1 MKSEEFYKRFM
12 FIPIILIIIIL
23 CIIGNKIINK
33 YDINDNVVA
42 VDEKRELP
50 ETPVEIPEGFKIINI
65 NTADEYTL
73 ETLPEIGETLAKKI
87 VEKRTEMN
95 GFRDIYDLTN
105 VDGISRAVVTYISN
119 LITVDETETREEPEN
134 SNLININT
142 ASLNELMTIDG
153 LDKGKAKLII
163 EDREKNGPYKSTRDI
178 VRVNG
183 IGNKTYLK
191 IKDKITY

>member
-50 ETPVEIPEGFKIINI
+50 ETPVEIPAGFKIINI

-87 VEKRTEMN
+87 VEKRAEMN

-105 VDGISRAVVTYISN
+105 VDGISRTVVTYISN
-119 LITVDETETREEPEN
+119 LITVDEIDTVEEPEN

-142 ASLNELMTIDG
+142 ASLEVLMTIDG
-153 LDKGKAKLII
+153 LDKGKARLIV
-163 EDREKNGPYKSTRDI
+163 EDREKNGEYKSTRDI

>member
-50 ETPVEIPEGFKIINI
+50 ETPVEIPPGFKIINI
-65 NTADEYTL
+65 NTADEFTL

-105 VDGISRAVVTYISN
+105 VDGISRTVVTYISN
-119 LITVDETETREEPEN
+119 LITIDETETVEETKN
-134 SNLININT
+134 TNLININT
-142 ASLNELMTIDG
+142 ASLDELMTIDG
-153 LDKGKAKLII
+153 LDKGKARLIV

>member
-33 YDINDNVVA
+33 EDINDNVVA

-50 ETPVEIPEGFKIINI
+50 ETPVEIPAGFKIINI

-73 ETLPEIGETLAKKI
+73 EALPEIGETLAKKI

-105 VDGISRAVVTYISN
+105 VDGISRTVVTYISN
-119 LITVDETETREEPEN
+119 LITVDEIDTVEEPEN

-142 ASLNELMTIDG
+142 ASLEVLMTIDG
-153 LDKGKAKLII
+153 LDKGKARLIV
-163 EDREKNGPYKSTRDI
+163 EDREKNGEYKSTRDI

>member
-50 ETPVEIPEGFKIINI
+50 ETPVEIPAGFKIINI

-87 VEKRTEMN
+87 VEKRAEMN

-105 VDGISRAVVTYISN
+105 VDGISRTVVTYISN
-119 LITVDETETREEPEN
+119 LITVDETEAVEEPEN
-134 SNLININT
+134 LNLININT
-142 ASLNELMTIDG
+142 ASLDELMTIDG

-163 EDREKNGPYKSTRDI
+163 EDREKNGAYKSTRDI